1 MNASCRASV
10 APFTSRDSPE
20 RLAKSHGTVSLGT
33 EAFAAMKIAC
43 SSATFSRQIQSGAL
57 TQLDWLD
64 LCANELEVDGVVF
77 DAAHFPRR
85 DAEYLAQL
93 KKVATDLGLTVAA
106 FASHD
111 AFGTDGGTDLDTA
124 LALGAPLAIVRAP
137 AESDDPEAWGAFTD
151 ALKGRAG
158 DGKRLGVTL
167 ALRNAPGTLC
177 PAPADLRR
185 AAKDV
190 DSAWLRFAFDVGT
203 ASDDEARVLT
213 KSVVAVQSVG
223 DARAFASPD
232 DRIAALAIER
242 LRRFRGFVVLEGSAD
257 AAEPAAYHDAV
268 ARFAALR
275 SHALAHDI
283 SVV

>member
-1 MNASCRASV
+1 
-10 APFTSRDSPE
+10 
-20 RLAKSHGTVSLGT
+20 
-33 EAFAAMKIAC
+33 MKIAC
-43 SSATFSRQIQSGAL
+43 SSATFAREIQSGAL

-85 DAEYLAQL
+85 DTEYLAQL

-106 FASHD
+106 FLSHD
-111 AFGTDGGTDLDTA
+111 PFGTEGEADLDAA

-151 ALKGRAG
+151 ALKTRAG

-190 DSAWLRFAFDVGT
+190 DSAWLRFAFDVGA

-213 KSVVAVQSVG
+213 KSVIAVQSIG
-223 DARAFASPD
+223 DVRAFATRD
-232 DRIAALAIER
+232 DRIATLAIER

-275 SHALAHDI
+275 SRALANDAAA
-283 SVV
+283 V

>member
-1 MNASCRASV
+1 
-10 APFTSRDSPE
+10 
-20 RLAKSHGTVSLGT
+20 
-33 EAFAAMKIAC
+33 MKIAC

-93 KKVATDLGLTVAA
+93 KKVASDLGLTVAA

-137 AESDDPEAWGAFTD
+137 AESEDPEAWGAFTD

-190 DSAWLRFAFDVGT
+190 DSAWLRFAFDVGA

-213 KSVVAVQSVG
+213 KSVIAVQSVG
-223 DARAFASPD
+223 DARAFATPL
-232 DRIAALAIER
+232 DRIATIAIER
-242 LRRFRGFVVLEGSAD
+242 LRRFRGFVLLEGSAD

-275 SHALAHDI
+275 SRALANDV

>member
-1 MNASCRASV
+1 
-10 APFTSRDSPE
+10 
-20 RLAKSHGTVSLGT
+20 
-33 EAFAAMKIAC
+33 MKIAC
-43 SSATFSRQIQSGAL
+43 SSATFSREIQSGAL

-111 AFGTDGGTDLDTA
+111 AFGTNGEADLDGA
-124 LALGAPLAIVRAP
+124 LALGAPLAIVHAP
-137 AESDDPEAWGAFTD
+137 AESGDPEAWGAFTD
-151 ALKGRAG
+151 ALKRRAG

-167 ALRNAPGTLC
+167 G

-190 DSAWLRFAFDVGT
+190 DSAWLRFAYDVGA

-213 KSVVAVQSVG
+213 KSVIAMQSVG
-223 DARAFASPD
+223 DAGTFATTG
-232 DRIAALAIER
+232 DRIAPLAIER

-257 AAEPAAYHDAV
+257 AAEPTAYHHAV
-268 ARFAALR
+268 ARFATLR
-275 SHALAHDI
+275 SHALANDI
-283 SVV
+283 SVA

>member
-1 MNASCRASV
+1 
-10 APFTSRDSPE
+10 
-20 RLAKSHGTVSLGT
+20 
-33 EAFAAMKIAC
+33 MKIAC

-111 AFGTDGGTDLDTA
+111 AFGADGGTDLDTA

-190 DSAWLRFAFDVGT
+190 DSAWLRFAFDVGA

-213 KSVVAVQSVG
+213 KSVIAVQSVG
-223 DARAFASPD
+223 DARSFATSG
-232 DRIAALAIER
+232 DRIATLAIER

-275 SHALAHDI
+275 SRALANDV
-283 SVV
+283 SVVSEKE